1 MPPRQRAVR
10 AVPVAAAPPVVPVA
24 AAPPVP
30 AQAGAGQAAAAPAA
44 FSDSDDDQD
53 PEALFGIDI
62 EEGKLELAAD
72 MSTAFMLPWK
82 TSGDRSGPQ
91 QAWQCLQCKATAGS
105 QTFDITAYQT
115 AVQTVAGDEYY
126 IFSCVVHQPEPG
138 SVDNGTASV
147 TTTSLRGFKANN
159 LSQRGRR
166 AGGASQGL
174 GADLRVDLDA
184 QDMILE
190 HNSIRHI
197 RQLSSAE
204 ETMLRDHTGSGK
216 GGKAG
221 WFIVPDGVDAADRK
235 PYFNRFLGLDASG
248 QALAAAADS
257 AGEKAWRATQLSNLY
272 AQLMT
277 EGSLK
282 TVTHKDERVAFV
294 EALPKVA
301 AILVAITQAAEA
313 PSDLAWS
320 PTGQDL
326 GIFVPALQTGLPRC
340 VRQHLGQGLM
350 PRPPEVM
357 KRLGGKQPAKGGGS
371 SGGGKTGADG
381 SKRPRPQ
388 GRETIPTVAVHDESL
403 TELAEALSSQVLELQ
418 SHYEKDMRWQK
429 IYNPDR
435 WTWML
440 PLPGEWH
447 FSVHVLM
454 ALHKLWFR
462 PLVEN
467 LIIGLSFSKTIKD
480 TWTSVEVYVYYDRF
494 YQLLISACTDYLRHV
509 VPQQYQQDPRLL
521 LEAVS
526 RNHAAV
532 YLFSF
537 LYDFGFPWL
546 RLRHAIRANDFE
558 VIDVMWPLTFHW
570 FHATGKTNYTC
581 MAVYVTCIRYGMK
594 PELASLWTAMRTAS
608 LCGHRGRNVPFDLV
622 LEKMNREA
630 KQLSHSS
637 CKMLAARVD
646 GQFFL
651 PTLSLMHSFAH
662 SGILATAPR
671 MR

>member
-381 SKRPRPQ
+381 SKRPRPL

-418 SHYEKDMRWQK
+418 SHYEKDMRVMMNNYRGLHAK
-429 IYNPDR
+429 YVSA
-435 WTWML
+435 L
-440 PLPGEWH
+440 A
-447 FSVHVLM
+447 LM
-454 ALHKLWFR
+454 NR
-462 PLVEN
+462 
-467 LIIGLSFSKTIKD
+467 GLDNDSK
-480 TWTSVEVYVYYDRF
+480 
-494 YQLLISACTDYLRHV
+494 
-509 VPQQYQQDPRLL
+509 
-521 LEAVS
+521 
-526 RNHAAV
+526 
-532 YLFSF
+532 
-537 LYDFGFPWL
+537 
-546 RLRHAIRANDFE
+546 
-558 VIDVMWPLTFHW
+558 
-570 FHATGKTNYTC
+570 
-581 MAVYVTCIRYGMK
+581 
-594 PELASLWTAMRTAS
+594 ELALDILGVEGKWVSQPP
-608 LCGHRGRNVPFDLV
+608 PFDPGSRPFV
-622 LEKMNREA
+622 DRPEA
-630 KQLSHSS
+630 KASQKNGSVRRSGFMSS
-637 CKMLAARVD
+637 SAEQRPPPSEFAVARK
-646 GQFFL
+646 FE
-651 PTLSLMHSFAH
+651 PEEY
-662 SGILATAPR
+662 TADELKKLDRELFKPVPR
-671 MR
+671 TS